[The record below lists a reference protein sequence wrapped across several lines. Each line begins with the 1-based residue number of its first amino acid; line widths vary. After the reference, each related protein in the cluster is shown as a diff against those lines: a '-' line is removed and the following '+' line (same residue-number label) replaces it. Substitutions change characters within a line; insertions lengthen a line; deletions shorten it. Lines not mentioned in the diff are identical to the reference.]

1 MERQIRTPT
10 AVERL
15 LEAKNLQ
22 NVLKAL
28 FLDAEIVSTE
38 VKKGSKSSGNIY
50 VHKKNEGKK
59 VTVIIWN

>member
-1 MERQIRTPT
+1 
-10 AVERL
+10 